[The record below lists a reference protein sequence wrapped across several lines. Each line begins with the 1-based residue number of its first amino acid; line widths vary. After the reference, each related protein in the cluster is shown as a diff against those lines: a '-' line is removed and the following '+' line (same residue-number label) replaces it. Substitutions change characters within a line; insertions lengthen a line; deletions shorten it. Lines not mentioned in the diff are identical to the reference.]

1 MRRPRSWAPALAA
14 LALALVFL
22 APTNV
27 VAAGTLSSSVV
38 ASTAAAP
45 SPAPTLAQAVALV
58 RAAPISASEKTAAVL
73 LLEDLGV
80 SGVERLYSSLSPN
93 EQAAVAAEYDRL
105 STSLFGLNGAQWGII
120 AGGVGVGCGIGAAV
134 GAGVGCI
141 VGAGIGLVV
150 AAIGVGVYGWGSV
163 TAGKPNPALFFD
175 PISAELFNEYNL
187 TTNSLSNSMQ
197 LFNVTEDYWYRL
209 ADSAATAQL
218 GNASF
223 QPELAIAEGGVTA
236 QIGSMLS
243 AELAQTDAIAQQ
255 QVNVLCANTV
265 YSTVS
270 LEPLQWEAG
279 NNFGSADYGCPSTL
293 VSTAPGFDTAASG
306 GGYPSLDGIQVTS
319 TNVDVYAE
327 GNSSVVYGTT
337 INSCTGG
344 SITFYGPLQVPGPDR
359 SNTTFAT
366 SSHGC
371 GVYST
376 GFPAGGIYT
385 VTAKSTPGSGSG
397 PMLYGF
403 APSPTVTTA
412 SDYAYYGPQVSSA
425 MGFGWS
431 YSGSHQTYTYHT
443 LSGPVWTA
451 FLPDLITMETNAEA
465 NAAVYWSYLKA
476 LGCNG
481 SPQQPQICGELPE
494 PWMGIPDNL
503 NLGSLT
509 QGQIAS
515 MYDAYLNGLAQ
526 FFNSSDYRSHETP
539 PGAGTFTWGAADAY
553 ADGDVYIANTT
564 EYPSENF
571 SKPSTWALTRADML
585 LEPQILSVTIPLKTI
600 WTIPRN
606 DPVTVFAQTNA
617 TCTNATEFGN
627 ASCPTVDSFEH
638 LTGYGA
644 AVKGTALCGPNASS
658 SSSCSNA
665 SGNDCLADPA
675 DPGCATTP
683 STECTTANEATL
695 SCSDALYLSSCS
707 QVNSAGACTV
717 TLSTVN
723 WTVANLTCAQGT
735 SSNASCPNQN
745 PTVPGALNFEDPFSA
760 FANWLANLLHIPGD
774 VADLIV
780 AIIVVA
786 VVLLVIYGVYAAISN
801 SRRRGGSSGSS
812 GSS

>member
-38 ASTAAAP
+38 ASAAAAP

-58 RAAPISASEKTAAVL
+58 RAAPIASSEKTSALL

-80 SGVERLYSSLSPN
+80 TGVRQLVSSLDPS
-93 EQAAVAAEYDRL
+93 EQSAVASEYSRL
-105 STSLFGLNGAQWGII
+105 STSLFGINGVQWGII
-120 AGGVGVGCGIGAAV
+120 AGATLAGCGIGAILV
-134 GAGVGCI
+134 P
-141 VGAGIGLVV
+141 GIGCVIGG
-150 AAIGVGVYGWGSV
+150 AAGLIASAIAVEVFHWGGVD
-163 TAGKPNPALFFD
+163 AGKPNPSLFFD
-175 PISAELFNEYNL
+175 PIAAGLFNEYNL

-209 ADSAATAQL
+209 ADSAATTQL
-218 GNASF
+218 GNATF
-223 QPELAIAEGGVTA
+223 QPELALAEGGVTA
-236 QIGSMLS
+236 QIGSMLY
-243 AELAQTDAIAQQ
+243 AQLAQTDAIAQQ

-265 YSTVS
+265 YSTVALAS
-270 LEPLQWEAG
+270 LEWENA
-279 NNFGSADYGCPSTL
+279 NDEGSSDYACPSTL
-293 VSTAPGFDTAASG
+293 VATAPSFYTAASG
-306 GGYPSLDGIQVTS
+306 GGYPTLDGLQVTS
-319 TNVDVYAE
+319 TNVDVYTE
-327 GNSSVVYGTT
+327 GNSSVVFGTT
-337 INSCTGG
+337 ISSCSGG
-344 SITFYGPLQVPGPDR
+344 SITFYGPLQSPGPAR

-371 GVYST
+371 GVYNT

-385 VTAKSTPGSGSG
+385 VTAKATPGSGTG

-403 APSPTVTTA
+403 APSPTSSTA
-412 SDYAYYGPQVSSA
+412 GDYAYYGPQVSSSL
-425 MGFGWS
+425 GFGWS
-431 YSGSHQTYTYHT
+431 YSGSHQTYSYPT
-443 LSGPVWTA
+443 LHGPVWAA

-481 SPQQPQICGELPE
+481 SPQEAQICTELPE

-526 FFNSSDYRSHETP
+526 FFNSSDYRSHRTP

-571 SKPSTWALTRADML
+571 SNPSTWALTRADML

-606 DPVTVFAQTNA
+606 DPITVFAQTNA
-617 TCTNATEFGN
+617 TCTNASAGGN

-644 AVKGTALCGPNASS
+644 AVKGTVLCGPNASS

-665 SGNDCLADPA
+665 SGNDCLLDPT

-745 PTVPGALNFEDPFSA
+745 PTVPGALNFEDPFTA
-760 FANWLANLLHIPGD
+760 FASWLSNLLHIPGN
-774 VADLIV
+774 VADALA
-780 AIIVVA
+780 AIIVV
-786 VVLLVIYGVYAAISN
+786 VVIVLILYAVYAAISN
-801 SRRRGGSSGSS
+801 SRRRGGSRGSS